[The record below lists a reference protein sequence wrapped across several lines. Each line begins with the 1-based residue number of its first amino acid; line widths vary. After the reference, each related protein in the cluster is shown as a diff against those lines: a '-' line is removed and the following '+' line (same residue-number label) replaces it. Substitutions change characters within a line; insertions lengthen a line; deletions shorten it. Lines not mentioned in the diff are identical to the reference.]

1 MTNKLI
7 CFERTFFDLKINFFH
22 FTQKS
27 LINMPPLKS
36 SKQYSETLLKSFFRI
51 YVNNIIK
58 MIKNMLIR
66 LNWWLVV
73 SKRVATFFWTCIFFV
88 NFNVLGDRSDL
99 FVSSFMYNKC
109 FVLHPYQEIIV
120 NGQQNQCL
128 NNLQGQSWHCFGTT
142 GYWLCR
148 ILLATNLTIS
158 KQRFADRSWIENR
171 FNNVDSILNGSLSF
185 YLSKLNIT

>member
-1 MTNKLI
+1 MFWANIFWFENKFLSLHSKK
-7 CFERTFFDLKINFFH
+7 FDKYA
-22 FTQKS
+22 
-27 LINMPPLKS
+27 PLKS

-51 YVNNIIK
+51 YVNNIIE

-88 NFNVLGDRSDL
+88 NFNILGDRSDL

-120 NGQQNQCL
+120 KGQQNQCL
-128 NNLQGQSWHCFGTT
+128 NNLQGQSWHCFETT
-142 GYWLCR
+142 GCWLCR

-171 FNNVDSILNGSLSF
+171 FNNVDSILNGSFSF